1 MRVITHSHVD
11 KEQLSVFLTT
21 AGAFDKHSSTH
32 GCSQRLGPLFDNHF
46 FLHYSSFRKVCTGDL
61 IMAGNAVRG
70 RIATVTE
77 LIRCKVP
84 AFPPQS
90 AALASTC

>member
-1 MRVITHSHVD
+1 MRVITHNHVD

-46 FLHYSSFRKVCTGDL
+46 FLRYSSFREVYTREL
-61 IMAGNAVRG
+61 IMTGNAVHG
-70 RIATVTE
+70 
-77 LIRCKVP
+77 
-84 AFPPQS
+84 
-90 AALASTC
+90 